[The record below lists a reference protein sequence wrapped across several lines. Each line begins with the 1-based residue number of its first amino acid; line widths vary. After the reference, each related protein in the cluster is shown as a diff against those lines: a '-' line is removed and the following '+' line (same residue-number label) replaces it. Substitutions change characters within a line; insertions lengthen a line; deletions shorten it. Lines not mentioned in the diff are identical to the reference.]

1 MWTATSKEVDNLK
14 KQLVLQVLAYY
25 HSELITFA
33 LAGRAGDEVCREVGS
48 ASCCWEGRGDEA
60 DTGEH
65 IKHVSVVELNLV
77 HMEIWSQVM
86 LFL

>member
-60 DTGEH
+60 DTGQH
-65 IKHVSVVELNLV
+65 MGVVKLKLV
-77 HMEIWSQVM
+77 HIEIGHKWC
-86 LFL
+86 F